1 MASQNAYDLKP
12 HILQVMDD
20 DKQLSIKWIA
30 MRLQAIGVKT
40 NNYTIRV
47 SLQLLIAE
55 KKM

>member
-12 HILQVMDD
+12 HILQAMDD
-20 DKQLSIKWIA
+20 GKQLPIKWIA
-30 MRLQAIGVKT
+30 RRLQVIGVKT
-40 NNYTIRV
+40 TNYTIRV

>member
-1 MASQNAYDLKP
+1 MCSQNAYDLKS

-30 MRLQAIGVKT
+30 KRLQTIGVKT
-40 NNYTIRV
+40 TNYTIKV
-47 SLQLLIAE
+47 SLQLLIAD

>member
-20 DKQLSIKWIA
+20 GMQLPIKWIA
-30 MRLQAIGVKT
+30 KRLKEAGVET
-40 NNYTIRV
+40 TNYTIRV
-47 SLQLLIAE
+47 SLQLLISD

>member
-20 DKQLSIKWIA
+20 DKQLPIKWINK
-30 MRLQAIGVKT
+30 RLQAKGVKAT
-40 NNYTIRV
+40 NYTIRV
-47 SLQLLIAE
+47 SLQLLIAD

>member
-1 MASQNAYDLKP
+1 MSSQNAYDLKP

-30 MRLQAIGVKT
+30 KRLQAIGVKT
-40 NNYTIRV
+40 TNYTIRV

>member
-12 HILQVMDD
+12 HILKVMDD
-20 DKQLSIKWIA
+20 GEQLPIKWIA
-30 MRLQAIGVKT
+30 RRLQVIGVKT
-40 NNYTIRV
+40 TNYTIRV